1 MPANPN
7 WARWIFASLADYLKK
22 TITECEVVELRVVPV
37 LIEGVD
43 DRTDAVMQATDH
55 VEIAVTGP
63 FSRELSH
70 DYYELKVGVRV
81 LIQSRMDNPP
91 KNRYAP
97 QQIAGVYH
105 EALDAVIAVYRYG
118 NNPGDDQSQLGC
130 LSPLN
135 GRNDAVRVFN
145 FGQMNPTDRLRQS
158 MVDCWYVM
166 ELTSN
171 N

>member
-1 MPANPN
+1 MSANSC

-22 TITECEVVELRVVPV
+22 VATDHNIVA

-43 DRTDAVMQATDH
+43 DRTDAIMQSEH

-63 FSRELSH
+63 FSRELSRN
-70 DYYELKVGVRV
+70 YYQLKVGVRV
-81 LIQSRMDNPP
+81 LIQSRMDKPP

-97 QQIAGVYH
+97 QRLAGIYH

-118 NNPGDDQSQLGC
+118 NESGDDQTLVGC

-145 FGQMNPTDRLRQS
+145 FGQHTPVDRLRQS

-166 ELTSN
+166 ELTN
-171 N
+171 NE